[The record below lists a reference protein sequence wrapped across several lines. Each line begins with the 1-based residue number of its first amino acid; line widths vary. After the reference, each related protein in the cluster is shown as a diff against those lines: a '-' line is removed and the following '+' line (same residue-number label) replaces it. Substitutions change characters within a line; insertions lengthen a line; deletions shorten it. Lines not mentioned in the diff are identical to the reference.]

1 MKTIKFVKPL
11 LFLAVTLLIFYL
23 IFKKIDYVSLKEVF
37 LNAKWQYLTTGALII
52 VLTQVISAKKWQVVL
67 KAMDYSLSFWDS
79 FRIIM
84 AASPVSAVI
93 PAKAGDLIR
102 AYYLKDK
109 IPAAKVAGGVVAERF
124 IDISILAFYSFLG
137 ALFFKNWLIFG
148 ISSSVIFLIL
158 LVFLIINRIRI
169 PLGNWQERIES
180 FLLVSKIFIR
190 EPKKLLPILFYGA
203 ILWLSPILT
212 AKFFFLGLGVS
223 VPLLYVAAAFPLAI
237 FVSLLPI
244 TIAGMGTRDS
254 AIIYLFS
261 QFAST
266 PVCLGVGLLYS
277 LFAYWFLALL
287 GLPFMKKML

>member
-1 MKTIKFVKPL
+1 MKIIKF
-11 LFLAVTLLIFYL
+11 LFFFALTASIFYL
-23 IFKKIDYVSLKEVF
+23 IFRKVNYLSLKEVF
-37 LNAKWQYLTTGALII
+37 LNAKWQYLAIGGLIV
-52 VLTQVISAKKWQVVL
+52 VLTQVISAKKWQIIL
-67 KAMDYSLSFWDS
+67 KAMDYSISFKDS

-84 AASPVSAVI
+84 AASPVSAII

-137 ALFFKNWLIFG
+137 ALFFKNWLIFS
-148 ISSSVIFLIL
+148 ISSSVILLIL
-158 LVFLIINRIRI
+158 LVFLIISRIRV

-180 FLLVSKIFIR
+180 FLYISKIFTN
-190 EPKKLLPILFYGA
+190 EPKKLLPILYYGA

-223 VPLLYVAAAFPLAI
+223 VPLFYVAAAFPLAI

-266 PVCLGVGLLYS
+266 PVCLAVGLLYS
-277 LFAYWFLALL
+277 FFAFWFLALL